1 MSQRTRAAG
10 CHANRRPRK
19 ESYCVSGS
27 AHAAVPDDCIRTH
40 TARTRWMPRLSSSR
54 NWARTMSKT
63 VSTGNVVPYGF
74 PVTGLIDEGPDDPVT
89 DAATSGMSSKRGEKT
104 QGKGPD
110 AGQGKRLRRL
120 IRAGDTDEGKRLRR
134 RVKAGDTSEGTSS
147 RAPNARHATKMLVPA
162 LPRSFFSLALPRPL
176 YSLAPRSRLVR
187 TDRSSCR

>member
-89 DAATSGMSSKRGEKT
+89 DAATSGMSSERGERT
-104 QGKGPD
+104 RGKGPD
-110 AGQGKRLRRL
+110 AGQGKRLRRRV
-120 IRAGDTDEGKRLRR
+120 RAGDTG
-134 RVKAGDTSEGTSS
+134 EGTSCW
-147 RAPNARHATKMLVPA
+147 APNARHATKACTGPPSL
-162 LPRSFFSLALPRPL
+162 LLLSRSLSLLL
-176 YSLAPRSRLVR
+176 LS
-187 TDRSSCR
+187 RSSLSTRAHGP